1 MLIFRHKSTE
11 KMVSDRTEE
20 TRKGENTT
28 LPTAEEVIEK
38 INELLKGTNFNPY
51 NVDNGEDDVLEFEED
66 AKWISMSEDE
76 MKKLYNKLV
85 TYENLIDVDN
95 IPEYEISSLV
105 FEIFRKRE
113 DDLIHEMILK
123 IFFEWK
129 EREISI
135 TRIYRLIPS
144 SS

>member
-1 MLIFRHKSTE
+1 
-11 KMVSDRTEE
+11 MVSDRTEE